1 MRTYRIIHYINQF
14 FGQIGGEKAAY
25 QEPLYK
31 KGPIGPGVFLDK
43 ALKNGNIIGTII
55 CGDNYSVEHN
65 AKLREFASDIV
76 SQYKPDIF
84 IAGPG
89 FFSGRYGLACGGLCT
104 FIKKQFGIYCIT
116 GLYEE
121 NPAVDLYREHID
133 IIKTKAN
140 AAGMKSAI
148 DAFVHIF
155 SVYGAPR
162 EKNIRKY
169 FFSKGLLKNELSDK
183 PASLRSIDMLKSIL
197 KGGNPSTEI
206 HLPDRAASPKAVLG
220 KELCDCKIALIT
232 DGGLVPAGNPDKL
245 KTRATTKFLKYGI
258 QNIDTLKKG
267 DWQVMHEG
275 YDNRYVLEDP
285 NRLVPL
291 DALRLFEK
299 EKKIKQIYDDLITT
313 TGVATSL
320 AVSQKIGREIGAL
333 LIKNGVDAVIL
344 TST

>member
-1 MRTYRIIHYINQF
+1 MRTHRIIHYINQF
-14 FGQIGGEKAAY
+14 FGQIGGEKSAY
-25 QEPLYK
+25 QEPIYK
-31 KGPIGPGVFLDK
+31 EGPVGPGSFLDK
-43 ALKNGNIIGTII
+43 AIKNGKIIGTII
-55 CGDNYSVEHN
+55 CGDNYAVEHSD
-65 AKLREFASDIV
+65 KLKAFANDII
-76 SQYKPDIF
+76 SQKKPDIF

-89 FFSGRYGLACGGLCT
+89 FFSGRYGLACGSLCS
-104 FIKKQFGIYCIT
+104 FVKEQFDIYCIT
-116 GLYEE
+116 GLYED

-140 AAGMKSAI
+140 AAGMKDAI
-148 DAFVHIF
+148 EKFAHIF
-155 SVYGAPR
+155 SVYGVSSG
-162 EKNIRKY
+162 ENIRQY
-169 FFSKGLLKNELSDK
+169 FFPKGLLENESCDK
-183 PASLRSIDMLKSIL
+183 PASLRSIDMVKALL
-197 KGGNPSTEI
+197 DGMDPPTEI
-206 HLPDRAASPKAVLG
+206 HLPDRVAPEKAVLG

-232 DGGLVPAGNPDKL
+232 DGGLVPSGNPDQL

-291 DALRLFEK
+291 DALRFFEK

-313 TGVATSL
+313 TGVATSF
-320 AVSQKIGREIGAL
+320 AVSQKIGQEIGTL
-333 LIKNGVDAVIL
+333 LVKNGVDAVIL